1 MERLAGKIILL
12 SGAGRALA
20 ALAAGGLASLSQAP
34 FDFPLAAFVAFPVLV
49 WLLDGAVAAPERRG
63 LRRLGP
69 AFLVGWLFGF
79 GYFLV
84 GLWWTGNA
92 LLVEADL
99 FAWALPLAIIGLPA
113 LLAFFYAFA
122 AALAKIAWSDDIGRI
137 AALAVAFAL
146 AEWLRSFL
154 FSGFPWNAV
163 GYAAMPVPLAMQSLA
178 VVGAVG
184 VNALAVFVFSL
195 PALLAGRDHL
205 KLGAALGIGLVA
217 LHLGYGTLRLS
228 QAEPTDGTESIA
240 IRVIQPSILQS
251 QKWDTAERDRIFQ
264 AHLDLTTRPVDEGE
278 TAPDVIIWPET
289 SVPFLFGDRPDALA
303 ALGAAVG
310 DDQRLLAGI
319 VRAQAVGE
327 GGTDYYN
334 SIVVIDGSGEI
345 VDAFDKIRLV
355 PFGEYLPF
363 QDFLSRFGLRQLA
376 QSIGGFS
383 AGTTRRPLDLGGG
396 LSGLP
401 FICYEVIFPGIAPR
415 GGTDARLLVNVTNDA
430 WFGDTPGPYQHFR
443 QAQFR
448 AVESG
453 LPLVRAANNG
463 ISAAVDGYGRVID
476 GLALDAVGVLDVEV
490 PLVEADALVPP
501 FRPDIAGFC
510 VMILLGIAAT
520 ANNLRSRARV
530 N

>member
-12 SGAGRALA
+12 SGAGRAMA
-20 ALAAGGLASLSQAP
+20 ALSAGALASLSQAP
-34 FDFPLAAFVAFPVLV
+34 FDFPLAAFIAFPVLV

-69 AFLVGWLFGF
+69 AFLVGWLFGL
-79 GYFLV
+79 GYFV
-84 GLWWTGNA
+84 AGLWWTGNA

-122 AALAKIAWSDDIGRI
+122 AALARIVWSDDIGRI

-146 AEWLRSFL
+146 AEWLRSVL

-163 GYAAMPVPLAMQSLA
+163 GYAAMPAPLAMQSIA
-178 VVGAVG
+178 VAGATG
-184 VNALAVFVFSL
+184 VNVLAVFVFSL
-195 PALLAGRDHL
+195 PALLAGRAHL
-205 KLGAALGIGLVA
+205 KLGAALGVGLVA
-217 LHLGYGTLRLS
+217 LHLGYGALRLS
-228 QAEPTDGTESIA
+228 QADVTDGAQTIA

-251 QKWDTAERDRIFQ
+251 QKWDMAERDRIFQ
-264 AHLDLTTRPVDEGE
+264 AHLDLTTRPVEEGAA
-278 TAPDVIIWPET
+278 APDVIIWPET

-310 DDQRLLAGI
+310 EDQRLLAGI
-319 VRAQAVGE
+319 VRAQAVGN

-334 SIVVIDGSGEI
+334 SIVVIDGTGEI
-345 VDAFDKIRLV
+345 VDAFDKVRLV

-376 QSIGGFS
+376 QNIGGFS
-383 AGTTRRPLDLGGG
+383 AGATRRPLDLGGG
-396 LSGLP
+396 IAGLP

-415 GGTDARLLVNVTNDA
+415 GGTDARLLINVTNDA

-443 QAQFR
+443 QAQLR

-476 GLALDAVGVLDVEV
+476 GLALDAVGVLDVEI
-490 PLVEADALVPP
+490 PLASADALVAPV
-501 FRPDIAGFC
+501 RSGLVGWGLVIVLAAAACAG
-510 VMILLGIAAT
+510 
-520 ANNLRSRARV
+520 NLKSHNRV

>member
-12 SGAGRALA
+12 SGAGRALVA
-20 ALAAGGLASLSQAP
+20 FAAGAIASLSQAP
-34 FDFPLAAFVAFPVLV
+34 FDFPLAAFIAFPLLV

-63 LRRLGP
+63 LRRLVP
-69 AFLVGWLFGF
+69 AFLVGWMFGF
-79 GYFLV
+79 GYFLA

-113 LLAFFYAFA
+113 MLAFFYAFA
-122 AALAKIAWSDDIGRI
+122 TAAAKIAWSDDIGRI

-146 AEWLRSFL
+146 AEWLRSIL

-163 GYAAMPVPLAMQSLA
+163 GYAAMPVPLAMQSIA
-178 VVGAVG
+178 FAGATGINV
-184 VNALAVFVFSL
+184 LAVFVFSL
-195 PALLAGRDHL
+195 PALLAGREHL

-217 LHLGYGTLRLS
+217 LHLGYGALRLA
-228 QAEPTDGTESIA
+228 QAGSTDGSQTIA
-240 IRVIQPSILQS
+240 ARVVQPSILQS
-251 QKWDTAERDRIFQ
+251 QKWDMAERDRIFQ
-264 AHLDLTTRPVDEGE
+264 AHLDLTTRPVEAGAA
-278 TAPDVIIWPET
+278 APDVIIWPET

-310 DDQRLLAGI
+310 NDQRLLAGI
-319 VRAQAVGE
+319 VRSQAADDGS
-327 GGTDYYN
+327 TDYYN
-334 SIVVIDGSGEI
+334 SIVVIDGTGEI
-345 VDAFDKIRLV
+345 VDAFDKVRLV

-363 QDFLSRFGLRQLA
+363 QEFLSRFGLRQLA
-376 QSIGGFS
+376 QNIGGFS
-383 AGTTRRPLDLGGG
+383 AGSTRRPLDLGGG
-396 LSGLP
+396 VSGLP

-415 GGTDARLLVNVTNDA
+415 GGTDARLLINVTNDA
-430 WFGDTPGPYQHFR
+430 WFGDTPGPHQHFR
-443 QAQFR
+443 QAQLR

-476 GLALDAVGVLDVEV
+476 GLALDAVGVLDVAI
-490 PLVEADALVPP
+490 PLAEADALLPP
-501 FRPDIAGFC
+501 LRPGLVGWSLLVA
-510 VMILLGIAAT
+510 LGIAAT
-520 ANNLRSRARV
+520 ANNLRSRYRV

>member
-12 SGAGRALA
+12 SGAGRALV
-20 ALAAGGLASLSQAP
+20 ALAAGAIASLSQAP

-63 LRRLGP
+63 LRRLAP
-69 AFLVGWLFGF
+69 SFLVGWLFGF

-113 LLAFFYAFA
+113 VLAFFYAFA

-146 AEWLRSFL
+146 AEWLRSVL

-163 GYAAMPVPLAMQSLA
+163 GYAAMPVPLAMQSIA
-178 VVGAVG
+178 IVGAVG
-184 VNALAVFVFSL
+184 INVLAVFVFSL
-195 PALLAGRDHL
+195 PALLAGRAHL
-205 KLGAALGIGLVA
+205 KLGAALGVGLVV
-217 LHLGYGTLRLS
+217 LHLGYGGLRLS
-228 QAEPTDGTESIA
+228 QAEATDGAETIA

-251 QKWDTAERDRIFQ
+251 QKWDMAERDRIFQ
-264 AHLDLTTRPVDEGE
+264 AHLDLTTRPVEEGGE
-278 TAPDVIIWPET
+278 KADIVVWPET

-303 ALGAAVG
+303 ALGAAID

-319 VRAQAVGE
+319 VRAEARGE
-327 GGTDYYN
+327 GETSYYN

-345 VDAFDKIRLV
+345 VDAFDKVRLV

-363 QDFLSRFGLRQLA
+363 QEFLSRFGLRQLA
-376 QSIGGFS
+376 QNIGGFS
-383 AGTTRRPLDLGGG
+383 AGSTRRPLDLGGG
-396 LSGLP
+396 VSGLP

-415 GGTDARLLVNVTNDA
+415 GGGDARLLINVTNDA

-463 ISAAVDGYGRVID
+463 ISAVVDGYGRVVD
-476 GLALDAVGVLDVEV
+476 GLAVDAVGVLDVDV
-490 PLVEADALVPP
+490 PLGEAGAFLPPLRPGLVGWSLL
-501 FRPDIAGFC
+501 IA
-510 VMILLGIAAT
+510 LGIAAT
-520 ANNLRSRARV
+520 ANNLRSRHRV